1 MTLLWVVLL
10 TIKCLTTLN
19 LLAPLTV
26 SSFLFNADILEWV
39 MRTELPIGDRL
50 KNVPFPDPTLNTVDS
65 PVETVYYLHD
75 RIYTSDD
82 VTNVKIGVWDY

>member
-1 MTLLWVVLL
+1 
-10 TIKCLTTLN
+10 
-19 LLAPLTV
+19 
-26 SSFLFNADILEWV
+26 

-50 KNVPFPDPTLNTVDS
+50 KNVPFPDPSLNTVDS

-82 VTNVKIGVWDY
+82 VTNVKIGVWDYAKLKWSTDYIGGEL